1 VRRLL
6 ALLFS
11 SLVLVVA
18 AGCGSSSD
26 SSDSSG
32 SPKPKTAS
40 LDSVKVTGAP
50 DEKPKVGFQKPFS
63 VTTTQS
69 KVLRDGDG
77 PTLKEGQ
84 QIVVDY
90 VGINGRDQSEFD
102 SSWQRGEPAA
112 FSLKRGQLI
121 DGFVTGLVGKSVGDR
136 VLLAIPPED
145 GYGEQGNPQAGIEG
159 TDTLLFVIDVRDAY
173 TPLSKAEG
181 EQVTPPEGL
190 PTVDVD
196 EKGIPSSVKVPK
208 TDAPKELVAAPLIRG
223 EGAKVTADSTVTLH
237 YTAVNWRTGKEF
249 DSTWKRGAFITLPL
263 RQTPVKGLSEG
274 LVDQTVGS
282 RVLLVLPPDK
292 GLGQDIPE
300 ADLKKTDTLVFV
312 VDILHARQ
320 ADAG

>member
-6 ALLFS
+6 AVLLS
-11 SLVLVVA
+11 SFVLVVA
-18 AGCGSSSD
+18 AGCGG

-32 SPKPKTAS
+32 SSESSKPKTAS
-40 LDSVKVTGAP
+40 IDAVKVTGAP
-50 DEKPKVGFQKPFS
+50 DEKPKVSFTKPFA
-63 VTTTQS
+63 VTSTQS

-84 QIVVDY
+84 QVVVDY

-121 DGFVTGLVGKSVGDR
+121 DGFVTGLLGKSVGDR
-136 VLLAIPPED
+136 VLVAIPPKD
-145 GYGEQGNPQAGIEG
+145 GYREQGNPDAGIKG

-181 EQVTPPEGL
+181 EKVTAPEGL

-196 EKGIPSSVKVPK
+196 GEGIPASVKVPK
-208 TDAPKELVAAPLIRG
+208 TDAPKDLVVAPLIRG

-249 DSTWKRGAFITLPL
+249 DSTWKRGSFITLPL

-292 GLGQDIPE
+292 GLSQDIPE

-312 VDILHARQ
+312 VDILHARD
-320 ADAG
+320 AD